1 MMLVIILMFGG
12 ILLSLAFGLF
22 YFIRNKNRQDEKQ
35 IVRSLTIRIILSFLL
50 FLLLIIFYFMGWLH
64 PHGLPF

>member
-35 IVRSLTIRIILSFLL
+35 IVRSLTIRIILSVLL
-50 FLLLIIFYFMGWLH
+50 FLLLIILYFMGWLH